1 MPEANPHREVRRA
14 AAGCRRTRQ
23 RGTGDGAMARPV
35 LKSRPDGTG
44 LRAALAP
51 RWGAADDEAAGY
63 PLALTVSG
71 TRNA

>member
-1 MPEANPHREVRRA
+1 
-14 AAGCRRTRQ
+14 
-23 RGTGDGAMARPV
+23 MARPV